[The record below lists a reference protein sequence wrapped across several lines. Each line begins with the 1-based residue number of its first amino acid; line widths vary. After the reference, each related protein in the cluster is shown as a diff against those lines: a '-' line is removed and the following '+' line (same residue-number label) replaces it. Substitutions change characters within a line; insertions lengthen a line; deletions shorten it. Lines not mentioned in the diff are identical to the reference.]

1 MVTVPAF
8 VWRGGA
14 LRRALTIGVPV
25 GLGLGVLAWLDSGF
39 LLTGLVV
46 FVIVGLFY
54 GVWMARRMAHYWP
67 GARDFDGA
75 DRVAVV
81 DAVRR
86 GERVDDPR
94 LARGAIDY
102 AAGLHAAAEAVRP
115 LRWLFVLV
123 LVVAVGTA
131 LWDTIFG
138 SIGNAVASGVYLV
151 MLLIELFWWPKRL
164 ELLLAN
170 ADRASELAD
179 AVITD

>member
-14 LRRALTIGVPV
+14 LYRASTIGAAV

-39 LLTGLVV
+39 LRVGLLV
-46 FVIVGLFY
+46 FVVVGTFY
-54 GVWMARRMAHYWP
+54 GIWMTRRMARYWP

-75 DRVAVV
+75 DRVVIV

-86 GERVDDPR
+86 GEPVDDPR
-94 LARGAIDY
+94 LARGVIDY
-102 AAGLHAAAEAVRP
+102 AAGLRASAEAVRS
-115 LRWLFVLV
+115 LRWLFIFI

-131 LWDTIFG
+131 VWDTIFG

-151 MLLIELFWWPKRL
+151 MLLIELFWWPKQQNR
-164 ELLLAN
+164 LLAN
-170 ADRASELAD
+170 ADRAGERAH
-179 AVITD
+179 AVISD

>member
-14 LRRALTIGVPV
+14 LRRALTIGAPV

-39 LLTGLVV
+39 LLAGLFVFAVV
-46 FVIVGLFY
+46 GVFY
-54 GVWMARRMAHYWP
+54 GVWMTRRMARYWSR
-67 GARDFDGA
+67 ARDFDGA

-86 GERVDDPR
+86 GERVGDPR
-94 LARGAIDY
+94 LARGVINY
-102 AAGLHAAAEAVRP
+102 AAGMRASAEAARS
-115 LRWLFVLV
+115 LRWLLIFV
-123 LVVAVGTA
+123 LVVAAGTA
-131 LWDTIFG
+131 VWDTIFG

-151 MLLIELFWWPKRL
+151 MLLVELFWWPKRL

-170 ADRASELAD
+170 AARASELAHAMVSD
-179 AVITD
+179 

>member
-1 MVTVPAF
+1 MTVPAF

-14 LRRALTIGVPV
+14 LRRTLTIGAPV
-25 GLGLGVLAWLDSGF
+25 GLVLGALAWLDSGF
-39 LLTGLVV
+39 LLAGLCV
-46 FVIVGLFY
+46 FVIVGLLY
-54 GVWMARRMAHYWP
+54 GVLMTRRMARYWP

-94 LARGAIDY
+94 LARGVIDY
-102 AAGLHAAAEAVRP
+102 AAGMRASAEAARP
-115 LRWLFVLV
+115 FRWLLAFV

-131 LWDTIFG
+131 VWDTIFG
-138 SIGNAVASGVYLV
+138 SVGNAVASGVYLV
-151 MLLIELFWWPKRL
+151 MLLVELAWWPKRL

-170 ADRASELAD
+170 ADRASELAR
-179 AVITD
+179 AVICD

>member
-14 LRRALTIGVPV
+14 LRRALTIGAPV

-39 LLTGLVV
+39 LLAGLFV
-46 FVIVGLFY
+46 FVVVGVFY
-54 GVWMARRMAHYWP
+54 GVWMTRRMARYWP
-67 GARDFDGA
+67 GARDFDDA

-86 GERVDDPR
+86 GERVEDPR
-94 LARGAIDY
+94 LARGVIDY
-102 AAGLHAAAEAVRP
+102 AAGMRASAEAARSF
-115 LRWLFVLV
+115 RWLFIFVI
-123 LVVAVGTA
+123 VVAVGTA
-131 LWDTIFG
+131 VWDTIFG

-170 ADRASELAD
+170 AARASELAHAMVSD
-179 AVITD
+179 